1 MSNEHADDAPSE
13 LTSPFFETRSDQ
25 DKDDFCAPQIIPAP
39 AVVRPKRHVGATRK
53 DKGKTHHSR
62 HGLLSRD
69 VERALVRAGE
79 SLRNLRRQ
87 ERKFRSVLKPQG
99 DAAELIFDKW
109 WSCYLRQLLI
119 AKLEATA
126 FVSADAKQGLSRLP
140 VLHERAELTLIYP
153 QDLDDDENFGQSI
166 PNDLLQRLAII
177 QRYDGH
183 YSREGNRLFALL
195 LLMRDG
201 GESTLVEILKT
212 HLGINK

>member
-79 SLRNLRRQ
+79 PLRNLRR
-87 ERKFRSVLKPQG
+87 
-99 DAAELIFDKW
+99 
-109 WSCYLRQLLI
+109 
-119 AKLEATA
+119 
-126 FVSADAKQGLSRLP
+126 
-140 VLHERAELTLIYP
+140 
-153 QDLDDDENFGQSI
+153 
-166 PNDLLQRLAII
+166 
-177 QRYDGH
+177 
-183 YSREGNRLFALL
+183 
-195 LLMRDG
+195 
-201 GESTLVEILKT
+201 
-212 HLGINK
+212 

>member
-1 MSNEHADDAPSE
+1 M
-13 LTSPFFETRSDQ
+13 
-25 DKDDFCAPQIIPAP
+25 
-39 AVVRPKRHVGATRK
+39 
-53 DKGKTHHSR
+53 
-62 HGLLSRD
+62 
-69 VERALVRAGE
+69 
-79 SLRNLRRQ
+79 
-87 ERKFRSVLKPQG
+87 KPQG

-126 FVSADAKQGLSRLP
+126 FVSADAKEGLSRLP
-140 VLHERAELTLIYP
+140 VLHERAEPTLIYP

-183 YSREGNRLFALL
+183 YSREGNRLFGLL